1 MAETRK
7 IMIDVEVNPSGAS
20 LGNVNKQLDETKT
33 RVKNL
38 KDETDKTSKSMGQGF
53 TAGANAAA
61 LIPGP
66 IGAAATSIGGLTGA
80 VATLKLAFTT
90 LKGALIATGIGA
102 FVVVVGTLIS
112 YFTSTEA
119 GAQKLRV
126 IMATLGGVVST
137 VSNAMIGLLQGLK
150 AIASGD
156 ILAGISK
163 IGDSFSNL
171 GSKAVTAAK
180 QTNALENAMNKVLE
194 AEDEL
199 GIKRSEANKE
209 IANAR
214 MIADDLTKSTEE
226 RAQAIRDAGNVEEQ
240 VAQQEQAIAAERLR
254 ILEEQKKARGKAS
267 EEEND
272 AIDAAKIRLNDLE
285 RETTM
290 RQKRLG
296 TELQSL
302 KNEQEAK
309 DKERDDARLAK
320 IKEKNDAEIE
330 LAKKLAEE
338 KKAAEETAIK
348 AAEKRIE
355 NQDKIDEY
363 ISERK
368 AVTAEEELQLD
379 IQRALDAEQK
389 KYEAVVA
396 AITENQANEQLRKQE
411 LDAAKLLYEQEQ
423 MVIANDLT
431 AAFNEK
437 KLSDA
442 EKLEAD
448 LLKVQQDANAKKVE
462 EEKKVKQ
469 ARLMVAGQ
477 VANGLGAIGQL
488 ITQAQGEQTA
498 ASKAFAIGQLAI
510 NTAISISEAIA
521 GATTSAAG
529 TGVGAFVAT
538 PLFIATSIAT
548 VLASVAQ
555 ATAILSSAPGGG
567 SVSTPTASSVGAMS
581 APSFSPVTTNTTQ
594 LGNTQQAELA
604 PVQAYV
610 VETQI
615 TGSQAN
621 INQIESQS
629 TFGGG

>member
-1 MAETRK
+1 
-7 IMIDVEVNPSGAS
+7 MIDVEVNPSGAS

-199 GIKRSEANKE
+199 GVKRSEANKE

-296 TELQSL
+296 TELQGL
-302 KNEQEAK
+302 KNEQDAL

-338 KKAAEETAIK
+338 KKAAEEAAIK

-379 IQRALDAEQK
+379 IEQAQKAERL

-396 AITENQANEQLRKQE
+396 AITENQADAQLRAEE
-411 LDAAKLLYEQEQ
+411 LAEAEDLYLRERMLVKGE
-423 MVIANDLT
+423 IETEYYA
-431 AAFNEK
+431 K
-437 KLSDA
+437 KLAEATKNADEIAAA
-442 EKLEAD
+442 EKAAAEKSLAATQ
-448 LLKVQQDANAKKVE
+448 KINA
-462 EEKKVKQ
+462 
-469 ARLMVAGQ
+469 ARISAATNVAG
-477 VANGLGAIGQL
+477 ALGAIGRLMQ
-488 ITQAQGEQTA
+488 QQGEENTA
-498 ASKAFAIGQLAI
+498 AAKALAVAEI
-510 NTAISISEAIA
+510 AISTAVAIA
-521 GATTSAAG
+521 GAIKTATQGSVTPWDMIAGIAAG
-529 TGVGAFVAT
+529 IAAVVAG
-538 PLFIATSIAT
+538 IAS
-548 VLASVAQ
+548 
-555 ATAILSSAPGGG
+555 ATAILDTADVPGPSAAGI
-567 SVSTPTASSVGAMS
+567 ASGASAGATS

>member
-199 GIKRSEANKE
+199 GVKRSEANKE

-296 TELQSL
+296 TELQGL
-302 KNEQEAK
+302 KNEQDAL

-338 KKAAEETAIK
+338 KKAAEEAAIK

-379 IQRALDAEQK
+379 IDRAKNAEKK

-488 ITQAQGEQTA
+488 ITTAQGEQTA

-510 NTAISISEAIA
+510 NTAMSISEAIA
-521 GATTSAAG
+521 GATTSATA
-529 TGVGAFVAT
+529 TGPGAFVAT

-567 SVSTPTASSVGAMS
+567 SVSTPTASSIGATS

>member
-66 IGAAATSIGGLTGA
+66 IGQAATSIGGLTGA

-199 GIKRSEANKE
+199 GVKRSEANKE

-296 TELQSL
+296 TELQGL
-302 KNEQEAK
+302 KNEQDAL

-320 IKEKNDAEIE
+320 IKAKNEAEVA

-338 KKAAEETAIK
+338 KKAAEEAAIK

-379 IQRALDAEQK
+379 IEQAQKAERL

-396 AITENQANEQLRKQE
+396 AINENQVNEQLRKEE
-411 LDAAKLLYEQEQ
+411 LAEAEDLYLRERMLVKGAIE
-423 MVIANDLT
+423 T
-431 AAFNEK
+431 EYYEK
-437 KLSDA
+437 KLADAKKSAEDIANA
-442 EKLEAD
+442 EKTAAEKEIEA
-448 LLKVQQDANAKKVE
+448 AKKIKDAKIKAAQSTAQVLGSIG
-462 EEKKVKQ
+462 
-469 ARLMVAGQ
+469 RLMQQQGLENTAAAKTLAVAEI
-477 VANGLGAIGQL
+477 AINMAIG
-488 ITQAQGEQTA
+488 ISNAVASVKSATSPWEMIAGIAAGIAAVTA
-498 ASKAFAIGQLAI
+498 GIVSAVTALDSADVPGPSAAGIASGAG
-510 NTAISISEAIA
+510 A
-521 GATTSAAG
+521 GATA
-529 TGVGAFVAT
+529 
-538 PLFIATSIAT
+538 
-548 VLASVAQ
+548 
-555 ATAILSSAPGGG
+555 
-567 SVSTPTASSVGAMS
+567 

>member
-199 GIKRSEANKE
+199 GVKRSEANKE

-338 KKAAEETAIK
+338 KKAAEEAAIK

-379 IQRALDAEQK
+379 IEQAQKAERL

-396 AITENQANEQLRKQE
+396 AINENQADAQLRAEE
-411 LDAAKLLYEQEQ
+411 LAEAEDLYLRERMLVKGEIESEYYAKKLDEATKNADDIAAAEKAAAEKSLAATQKINASRISAATNVAGALGGIGRLMQQQGEENTAAAKTLA
-423 MVIANDLT
+423 V
-431 AAFNEK
+431 
-437 KLSDA
+437 A
-442 EKLEAD
+442 E
-448 LLKVQQDANAKKVE
+448 
-462 EEKKVKQ
+462 
-469 ARLMVAGQ
+469 
-477 VANGLGAIGQL
+477 I
-488 ITQAQGEQTA
+488 
-498 ASKAFAIGQLAI
+498 AI
-510 NTAISISEAIA
+510 NTAVAIA
-521 GATTSAAG
+521 GAVKTATTGSPTAWDMIAGIAAG
-529 TGVGAFVAT
+529 
-538 PLFIATSIAT
+538 IAAVTAGIA
-548 VLASVAQ
+548 S
-555 ATAILSSAPGGG
+555 ATAILDTADVPGPSAAGI
-567 SVSTPTASSVGAMS
+567 ASGASAGATS

>member
-66 IGAAATSIGGLTGA
+66 IGAAATSISGLTGA

-171 GSKAVTAAK
+171 GSKAVAAAK

-199 GIKRSEANKE
+199 GVRRSEANKE

-226 RAQAIRDAGNVEEQ
+226 RAQAIRDAGKVEEE

-254 ILEEQKKARGKAS
+254 ILEEQKEARGKAS

-302 KNEQEAK
+302 KNEQDAL

-338 KKAAEETAIK
+338 KEAALKASYENELRLAQE
-348 AAEKRIE
+348 AADGKLVV
-355 NQDKIDEY
+355 DEY
-363 ISERK
+363 LAERK
-368 AVTAEEELQLD
+368 AVTEEEQLALD
-379 IQRALDAEQK
+379 IERALAAEDAKFNAVMEALFAQNATK
-389 KYEAVVA
+389 AQYEEA
-396 AITENQANEQLRKQE
+396 QLV
-411 LDAAKLLYEQEQ
+411 YEQEQ

-437 KLSDA
+437 KLTDA

-521 GATTSAAG
+521 GATTSATS
-529 TGVGAFVAT
+529 TGPGAFVAT

-548 VLASVAQ
+548 VLAAVGQ

-567 SVSTPTASSVGAMS
+567 SVSAPTASSVGATS
-581 APSFSPVTTNTTQ
+581 APSFAPVTTNTMQ

>member
-7 IMIDVEVNPSGAS
+7 IMIDVDVNPSGAS

-137 VSNAMIGLLQGLK
+137 LSNAMIGLLQGLK

-156 ILAGISK
+156 ISGGLAK
-163 IGDSFSNL
+163 IGDSFSDL
-171 GSKAVTAAK
+171 GNKAVTAAK

-199 GIKRSEANKE
+199 GVRRSEANKE

-214 MIADDLTKSTEE
+214 MIADDLTKSTQE
-226 RAQAIRDAGNVEEQ
+226 RAQAIRDAGKLEEE

-338 KKAAEETAIK
+338 KKAAEEAAIK

-379 IQRALDAEQK
+379 IDRAKKAEQK

-396 AITENQANEQLRKQE
+396 AITENQADAQLRKQE

-437 KLSDA
+437 KLTDA

-488 ITQAQGEQTA
+488 ITTAQGEQTA

-510 NTAISISEAIA
+510 NTAMSISEAIA
-521 GATTSAAG
+521 GATTSATA
-529 TGVGAFVAT
+529 TGPGAFVAT

-567 SVSTPTASSVGAMS
+567 SVSTPTASSVGATS
-581 APSFSPVTTNTTQ
+581 APSFAPVTTNTMQ

>member
-66 IGAAATSIGGLTGA
+66 IGQAATAVGGLTGA

-171 GSKAVTAAK
+171 GSKAVAAAK
-180 QTNALENAMNKVLE
+180 QTNALENAINKVLE

-199 GIKRSEANKE
+199 GVRRSEANKE

-226 RAQAIRDAGNVEEQ
+226 RAQAIRDAGKLEEE

-254 ILEEQKKARGKAS
+254 ILEEQKQARGKAS

-296 TELQSL
+296 IELQSL
-302 KNEQEAK
+302 KNEQATK
-309 DKERDDARLAK
+309 DKERDEARLAE
-320 IKEKNDAEIE
+320 IKAKNEAELA

-338 KKAAEETAIK
+338 KEAIAESEFKI
-348 AAEKRIE
+348 AEKRAANE
-355 NQDKIDEY
+355 QLIDEY
-363 ISERK
+363 IAERK
-368 AVTAEEELQLD
+368 AVTVEEQLALDIERAQKAEELKH
-379 IQRALDAEQK
+379 A
-389 KYEAVVA
+389 AVVA
-396 AITENQANEQLRKQE
+396 AITQNQADAQLRAEE
-411 LDAAKLLYEQEQ
+411 LAEAEDLYLRERMLVKGE
-423 MVIANDLT
+423 IET
-431 AAFNEK
+431 AYYEK
-437 KLSDA
+437 KLADAKKSAEDIANA
-442 EKLEAD
+442 EKSAAEKEIEA
-448 LLKVQQDANAKKVE
+448 AKKIKEAKIKAAQSTV
-462 EEKKVKQ
+462 Q
-469 ARLMVAGQ
+469 ILGSIGRLMQQQGLENTAAAKSLAVAEI
-477 VANGLGAIGQL
+477 AINMAIGISNAVASVKSATSPWEMIAGIAAGIAAVTAGIVSAVTAL
-488 ITQAQGEQTA
+488 DSANVPGPSAAGIT
-498 ASKAFAIGQLAI
+498 
-510 NTAISISEAIA
+510 A
-521 GATTSAAG
+521 GATAG
-529 TGVGAFVAT
+529 
-538 PLFIATSIAT
+538 
-548 VLASVAQ
+548 
-555 ATAILSSAPGGG
+555 ATA
-567 SVSTPTASSVGAMS
+567 